1 MKRVHIGD
9 KDFELSIPEEE
20 ILSAV
25 NKVSKLIQKDYADK
39 NPLFVI
45 VLNGAFVFA
54 ADLLRTFDMPYQFTF
69 TKFSSY
75 EGTSSTGKITEQLP
89 IGEELTGRHVIII
102 EDIIDTGYSMQYLLN
117 RIRDYN
123 PASVEI
129 CALSFK
135 PSNCKVSNLNVKYI
149 GMNLPDDFIVGYGL
163 DYNQQGRGLRDIYS
177 LVKE

>member
-1 MKRVHIGD
+1 MKRIHIGD
-9 KDFELSIPEEE
+9 KEFELSIPEKE

-25 NKVSKLIQKDYADK
+25 NKVSQLIQRDYADK

-54 ADLLRTFDMPYQFTF
+54 ADLLRTLDISYQFTF

-75 EGTSSTGKITEQLP
+75 EGTSSTGAITEQLP
-89 IGEELTGRHVIII
+89 IGEDLAGRHVIII
-102 EDIIDTGYSMQYLLN
+102 EDIIDTGYSMQYLLKQVHN
-117 RIRDYN
+117 QH
-123 PASVEI
+123 PASLEI

-135 PSNCKVSNLNVKYI
+135 PSNCKVKDLSVKYI
-149 GMNLPDDFIVGYGL
+149 GMNLPDAFIVGYGL
-163 DYNQQGRGLRDIYS
+163 DYNQQGRGLRDIYT

>member
-1 MKRVHIGD
+1 
-9 KDFELSIPEEE
+9 
-20 ILSAV
+20 
-25 NKVSKLIQKDYADK
+25 
-39 NPLFVI
+39 
-45 VLNGAFVFA
+45 
-54 ADLLRTFDMPYQFTF
+54 
-69 TKFSSY
+69 
-75 EGTSSTGKITEQLP
+75 
-89 IGEELTGRHVIII
+89 
-102 EDIIDTGYSMQYLLN
+102 MQYLLN

>member
-1 MKRVHIGD
+1 MKRIHIGD
-9 KDFELSIPEEE
+9 KEFELSIPEKE

-25 NKVSKLIQKDYADK
+25 NKVSQLIQRDYADK

-54 ADLLRTFDMPYQFTF
+54 ADLLRTLDISYQVTF

-75 EGTSSTGKITEQLP
+75 EGTFSTGTITEQLP
-89 IGEELTGRHVIII
+89 IGEDLAGRHVIII
-102 EDIIDTGYSMQYLLN
+102 EDIIDTGYSMQYLLKQVHN
-117 RIRDYN
+117 QH
-123 PASVEI
+123 PASLEI

-135 PSNCKVSNLNVKYI
+135 PSNCKVKDLSVKYI
-149 GMNLPDDFIVGYGL
+149 GMNLPDAFIVGYGL
-163 DYNQQGRGLRDIYS
+163 DYNQQGRGLRDIYT

>member
-75 EGTSSTGKITEQLP
+75 EGTSSTGKITERRTHRQ
-89 IGEELTGRHVIII
+89 TCH
-102 EDIIDTGYSMQYLLN
+102 N
-117 RIRDYN
+117 N
-123 PASVEI
+123 
-129 CALSFK
+129 
-135 PSNCKVSNLNVKYI
+135 
-149 GMNLPDDFIVGYGL
+149 
-163 DYNQQGRGLRDIYS
+163 
-177 LVKE
+177 